1 MSAGTYLLSR
11 RNLRDLIIALSLG
24 SAPFFGTGIARTC
37 IALGMLGLG
46 CFIHFVSKGTLI
58 RNIVLCKEGIY
69 RVMRHPYYFAN
80 FLIDWSFCQ
89 LSGNLFLVLL
99 YPFLFFYSYGPAL
112 RKEEQL
118 LFVRHGGSFIK
129 NSLET
134 PQVFP
139 DTGSLGGI
147 KTIFKEFS
155 ARRITAR
162 EYSRITKLC
171 GTGLLLV
178 LINKIQAA
186 GVVTVFS
193 QILFPTIGDFDEFLL
208 ALFVVVFYFV
218 SSIFLLVSNQSR
230 HFPVSCPSAIR
241 PLHDRTPPDR
251 TSRVATYRNAEKGE

>member
-1 MSAGTYLLSR
+1 MSVGTYLLSR

-37 IALGMLGLG
+37 IALGMLALG

-58 RNIVLCKEGIY
+58 RNVVLCKEGIY

-89 LSGNLFLVLL
+89 LSGNFFLALL
-99 YPFLFFYSYGPAL
+99 YPFLFFYTYGPTL

-118 LFVRHGGSFIK
+118 LFIRHGDAFIK
-129 NSLET
+129 SSLET

-147 KTIFKEFS
+147 KTTFREFS
-155 ARRITAR
+155 VRRITAK

-171 GTGLLLV
+171 ATGLLLV
-178 LINKIQAA
+178 LINKIQAV
-186 GVVTVFS
+186 GVATVFS
-193 QILFPTIGDFDEFLL
+193 QILFPTIRDFDAFLL
-208 ALFVVVFYFV
+208 ALFVVVFYFASGTFLVV
-218 SSIFLLVSNQSR
+218 SIQSR
-230 HFPVSCPSAIR
+230 RSPAADHSVMGVV
-241 PLHDRTPPDR
+241 D
-251 TSRVATYRNAEKGE
+251 GEDVIKLKNTGSLTL